1 MIAPGALPR
10 HAIHITEASTRMLAR
25 TSGHIRLYIQGPQRM
40 VTVET
45 LAVAVAVDVRVV
57 QGA

>member
-1 MIAPGALPR
+1 
-10 HAIHITEASTRMLAR
+10 MLAR